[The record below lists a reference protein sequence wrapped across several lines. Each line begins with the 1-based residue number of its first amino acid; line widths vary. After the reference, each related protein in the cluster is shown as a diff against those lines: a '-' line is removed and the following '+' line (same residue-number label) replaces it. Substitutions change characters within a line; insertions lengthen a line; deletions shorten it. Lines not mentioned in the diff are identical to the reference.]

1 MNISELIND
10 AIEYI
15 LLHIYENVTAAK
27 VAEHCHVSRFYFTRV
42 FKQQTGESVYAF
54 IKKKKLEFSAFMLK
68 SESSRSITD
77 IAGEYG
83 YSSSN
88 YSSAFRN
95 YFGQSPVEFRHER
108 FGSHNE
114 LLNLENKNIR
124 MVYDEINSIVSIKEM
139 PQYRIVYE
147 RRIGNY
153 NEMKDSW
160 SDFCERYDR
169 FSTDK
174 TLFFE
179 RTFDDPS
186 IADSDKCLYDICMS
200 DEGIGTAIEKCGD
213 IAKLE
218 LPESAVFGTINGG
231 KFALCPFKGYLS
243 EISQFHRK
251 LIDIWLPLSG
261 YSLDSRYSYDLYH
274 RVDGNTYYMEFDICI
289 PVK

>member
-15 LLHIYENVTAAK
+15 LLHINENVTAAD
-27 VAEHCHVSRFYFTRV
+27 VAEHCHVSRFYFTRI

-88 YSSAFRN
+88 YSSAFKD
-95 YFGQSPVEFRHER
+95 YFDQSPVEFRRER
-108 FGSHNE
+108 FGNHNE
-114 LLNLENKNIR
+114 LLNPENKNVR
-124 MVYDEINSIVSIKEM
+124 MVYDEINSVVSIREM

-147 RRIGNY
+147 RWIGNY
-153 NEMKDSW
+153 NEMKDNW
-160 SDFCERYDR
+160 SDFCKRYDK

-186 IADSDKCLYDICMS
+186 ITDKDKCLYDICMS
-200 DEGIGTAIEKCGD
+200 DEGISTAAEKCGD
-213 IAKLE
+213 MTKLE

-231 KFALCPFKGYLS
+231 KFAICPFKGYLS
-243 EISQFHRK
+243 EINQFHRK
-251 LIDIWLPLSG
+251 LMGIWLPLSG
-261 YSLDSRYSYDLYH
+261 YSIDSRYSYDLYH
-274 RVDGNTYYMEFDICI
+274 KVDGNTYYMEFDVCI
-289 PVK
+289 PIK